1 MDLLLAEAALHLE
14 MHSFVPSLF
23 PPCLVSVPVNRLQP
37 LFLEQVRTCPSH
49 LSSHLSSPK
58 KLEEQL

>member
-23 PPCLVSVPVNRLQP
+23 PPCLVSVPVNCLQP

-49 LSSHLSSPK
+49 FSSHLSSPK